1 MVRVDLKEAREAADR
16 AHEQKA
22 AKINA
27 MRVGKKKV
35 KDLLCQSART
45 IGLLFEMIDLD
56 GSGTLNKEEL
66 HKAVLALGV
75 KVPPHVSGA
84 VFDEF
89 DFDGSGEVTRT
100 EFIKYVL
107 RDALAAS
114 AQQVMNLFRQ
124 FDQDGSGKIDKAE
137 FRKVMGLLGFD
148 IQYDDLNRV
157 FDDMD
162 VNGDGSL
169 TYHELHRQVRQ
180 GSTIRLA
187 RKFQVGNAGAISLHA
202 KNKSYSLRGDFAQQ
216 AAAIRRPGT
225 TPGTVSGEMLSFARV
240 QTREASNFREQSP
253 RSTDQS
259 PRSKDQSPRSITQ
272 SPRSNSQLPA
282 DSPRRPQTAP
292 PMMTKSLPDAL
303 LKRLELR
310 PATAASAAASPST
323 AAPAPAPHT
332 SMSFAGLLSTSKSFM
347 GFGST
352 SSALPHAGAGGV
364 RAAHS
369 SSALTVSSARR
380 RAAQLSQHTSSV
392 QPLMLVENESAA
404 CRGSLTVEKVQK
416 ATDVRM
422 DRNLADADLRLSTIV
437 FKHKLIGSCNRWT
450 EPLPSVSPEGV
461 PLWTKTAVRLVA
473 GRPSYTLR
481 SY

>member
-1 MVRVDLKEAREAADR
+1 MVHVDLKESRETAER
-16 AHEQKA
+16 AHEQRA

-66 HKAVLALGV
+66 HQAVLALGV
-75 KVPPHVSGA
+75 KVPAHVSGA

-259 PRSKDQSPRSITQ
+259 PRSKDQSPRSTTQ
-272 SPRSNSQLPA
+272 SPRSNSELPA

-303 LKRLELR
+303 LRRLELR
-310 PATAASAAASPST
+310 PATAAPATAAPST
-323 AAPAPAPHT
+323 AFPAPAPLT
-332 SMSFAGLLSTSKSFM
+332 SMSFAGLLSTSKSLI

-392 QPLMLVENESAA
+392 APLMLVESESAA
-404 CRGSLTVEKVQK
+404 CRRSLTVEKVQK
-416 ATDVRM
+416 AADVRM

-437 FKHKLIGSCNRWT
+437 FKHKLVGSCNRWT

>member
-16 AHEQKA
+16 SHEQKA

-66 HKAVLALGV
+66 HQAVLALGV

-292 PMMTKSLPDAL
+292 PMMTKSLPDTL

-364 RAAHS
+364 REAHS

>member
-66 HKAVLALGV
+66 QKAVLALGV

>member
-1 MVRVDLKEAREAADR
+1 MGGATVWLVD
-16 AHEQKA
+16 
-22 AKINA
+22 N
-27 MRVGKKKV
+27 
-35 KDLLCQSART
+35 
-45 IGLLFEMIDLD
+45 F
-56 GSGTLNKEEL
+56 NN
-66 HKAVLALGV
+66 ALGKDAEV
-75 KVPPHVSGA
+75 VYARWLTVQPGATLITNGIKV
-84 VFDEF
+84 
-89 DFDGSGEVTRT
+89 VTRN
-100 EFIKYVL
+100 
-107 RDALAAS
+107 AL
-114 AQQVMNLFRQ
+114 
-124 FDQDGSGKIDKAE
+124 
-137 FRKVMGLLGFD
+137 
-148 IQYDDLNRV
+148 IQGTV
-157 FDDMD
+157 DDMANICVVPDVPDPD

-272 SPRSNSQLPA
+272 SPRSNSPLPA

>member
-66 HKAVLALGV
+66 HQAVLALGV

-240 QTREASNFREQSP
+240 QTREASNFREQPP

-272 SPRSNSQLPA
+272 SPRSNSPLPA

-473 GRPSYTLR
+473 GRPSNTLR

>member
-66 HKAVLALGV
+66 HQAVLALGV

-240 QTREASNFREQSP
+240 QTREASNFREQPP

-272 SPRSNSQLPA
+272 SPRSNSPLPA

>member
-66 HKAVLALGV
+66 HQAVLALGV

-416 ATDVRM
+416 ATDVRK

>member
-66 HKAVLALGV
+66 HQAVLALGV

-240 QTREASNFREQSP
+240 QTREASNFREQPP

-272 SPRSNSQLPA
+272 SPRSNSPLPA

-404 CRGSLTVEKVQK
+404 CRGSLTVEQVQK

-461 PLWTKTAVRLVA
+461 PLWTKTAVRPRGA
-473 GRPSYTLR
+473 RPSNTLR

>member
-66 HKAVLALGV
+66 HQAVLALGV

-422 DRNLADADLRLSTIV
+422 DRKLADADLRLSTIV

>member
-66 HKAVLALGV
+66 HQAVLALGV

-272 SPRSNSQLPA
+272 SPRSNSPLPA

-416 ATDVRM
+416 ATDVRK

>member
-66 HKAVLALGV
+66 HQAVLALGV

-240 QTREASNFREQSP
+240 QTREASNFREQPS

-272 SPRSNSQLPA
+272 SPRSNSPLPA